1 MGHQL
6 LKLKLTHI
14 WKPSEEVNLV
24 DLGSDYFLIK
34 FLNEQNMLHVL
45 HNGPWFILNSH
56 LSIQRWEPKF
66 VASQAKVA
74 YTAIWL
80 WLSELPSEFYDWDV
94 LQKELPLHKAP
105 YSSQSFRP
113 FSSLT
118 ASNTN
123 GEHCPDGERLSQP
136 SSIRLDEPSSS
147 STTELVAGN
156 RVDGSCVN
164 LQLAYQRGA
173 GTDYDSASGR
183 ISSDNSERYEI
194 GPGCF
199 QSPPLVSNP
208 TALSTTDRQLE
219 GVSLLSTAT
228 TWAGSLDPTAYHNA
242 VNNGEFHEHA
252 ATIPSGRPISDPTS
266 ASGRIDRNRGR
277 RAQLSTRGSPSRTG
291 TSSGYWID
299 QLWPISTESRTD

>member
-1 MGHQL
+1 MNADQE
-6 LKLKLTHI
+6 
-14 WKPSEEVNLV
+14 PVEE
-24 DLGSDYFLIK
+24 
-34 FLNEQNMLHVL
+34 
-45 HNGPWFILNSH
+45 LNSIPSTLLTSRFYTTTRGIH
-56 LSIQRWEPKF
+56 
-66 VASQAKVA
+66 AK
-74 YTAIWL
+74 
-80 WLSELPSEFYDWDV
+80 
-94 LQKELPLHKAP
+94 
-105 YSSQSFRP
+105 RP

-173 GTDYDSASGR
+173 GTYYDSASGR

-277 RAQLSTRGSPSRTG
+277 RAQLSTGGSPSRTDLLIVLG
-291 TSSGYWID
+291 ANKRGDFVTRRVKTLRSLPPSTSVNIPTSMVF
-299 QLWPISTESRTD
+299 SVNR